1 MKNFILLLS
10 FMMFAGMM
18 MGQALKVASNGY
30 VGIGEPNPQQIMHV
44 KGIAGTIFLETTKV
58 QGNSQFVY
66 KDPNGTMG
74 AMGYLNNSGLLQFRQ
89 KTGSD
94 IVWRFGA
101 GVAMRLRNGTKNLT
115 VAGDVTAN
123 GIMLTSDKRLK
134 SNIKTFKSGLEQ
146 VMDLRPVSYTYN
158 GKGGTFNDREHIGL
172 IAQELQKT
180 VPYMVSKFTHIKNEF
195 DDIKSNVEE
204 EFLAIHD
211 SEIKYLLIN
220 AIQEQQKIIE
230 DLQVQ
235 VADLQEVIGSVENN
249 TIDNV
254 DLVDAAQSTLGQN
267 SPNPYN
273 EGTVISY
280 TVADNASSAKMKFY
294 NLTGQLIKTISLQSG
309 AGQLNISAD
318 ELPSGT
324 YTYSLEVD
332 GAIISNKKM
341 VKMR

>member
-1 MKNFILLLS
+1 MKNFILLLG
-10 FMMFAGMM
+10 FMLFAGMA
-18 MGQALKVASNGY
+18 MGQALKVASNGF
-30 VGIGEPNPQQIMHV
+30 VGIGEANPQQIVHV
-44 KGIAGTIFLETTKV
+44 KGAAGTIFLETTNV

-66 KDPNGTMG
+66 RDPGGTMG
-74 AMGYLNNSGLLQFRQ
+74 ALGYLNNSPLLQFRQ
-89 KTGSD
+89 LEAAD
-94 IVWRFGA
+94 MVWRFGA
-101 GVAMRLRNGTKNLT
+101 AVPMRLNRATNGLT
-115 VAGDVTAN
+115 ISGDVTAN
-123 GIMLTSDKRLK
+123 GVLLTSDKRLK
-134 SNIKTFKSGLEQ
+134 NNIKSFESGLDQ
-146 VMDLRPVSYTYN
+146 VMALRPVAYTYN
-158 GKGGTFNDREHIGL
+158 GEGGTFNDREHIGL
-172 IAQELQKT
+172 LAQDLQKIE
-180 VPYMVSKFTHIKNEF
+180 PSMVSTFTHTKNEF
-195 DDIKSNVEE
+195 DDNKNNVKE

-235 VADLQEVIGSVENN
+235 VADLQEVIGSVEGS

-280 TVADNASSAKMKFY
+280 SVAESANSAKMNFY
-294 NLTGQLIKTISLQSG
+294 NLTGQLIKSVSLQNG
-309 AGQLNISAD
+309 AGQVNVSAD

-332 GAIISNKKM
+332 GALISNKKM